1 MQINITARHMKLTDS
16 IDSYVREKITK
27 VDKFYDA
34 DEARADVILSVEKS
48 RQMTEIVFY
57 VGKLSFTSKW
67 YSYDLYTSIDLTLD
81 KLKKQLRKQKEV
93 LKIHR
98 KDNLKVLRDKKRSI
112 EEMFSRFDIENS
124 KEKISE
130 KKIRGFN
137 LEIGIEKSNN
147 RQIR

>member
-130 KKIRGFN
+130 KK
-137 LEIGIEKSNN
+137 
-147 RQIR
+147 